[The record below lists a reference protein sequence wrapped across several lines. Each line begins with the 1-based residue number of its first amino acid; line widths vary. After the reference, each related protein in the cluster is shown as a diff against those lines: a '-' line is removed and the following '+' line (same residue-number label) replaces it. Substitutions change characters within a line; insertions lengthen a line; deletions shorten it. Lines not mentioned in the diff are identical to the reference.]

1 MPAEAIQL
9 RSERSL
15 TWRASLNLAQS
26 FLDYSAK
33 LAVGL
38 IVVPILVSSLG
49 RSLFGVWE
57 MLGRLVGYMESTD
70 GRPTQALRLVVS
82 HQQSTADDHAK
93 RRWVGS
99 ALAVWVYFL
108 PLWLAAGILLI
119 WLAPVVTKVP
129 VELHASVRWACG
141 LMMAGVLVAGLASL
155 PESVL
160 RGSNLG
166 YKRMGLQAG
175 LSLAGGALLVA
186 AVYAGL
192 GLPGLAGAGIVLAGL
207 TGLCFFV
214 LARRQVSWFG
224 FEQPRASEIN
234 TLLGMSL
241 WIAAGDLI
249 AKLLLASDVLV
260 LGAVLSATA
269 VTSYVLTGY
278 ATRLAVN
285 LYTLAADS
293 AMPGMAGIIGS
304 KNYSRA
310 AELRTELL
318 AITTVFMAAAGSAV
332 LVWNRAFVQLWVGG
346 ENYAGQ
352 LINLLLV
359 LIAAQ
364 TAFIRCDAYIIDAA
378 LQPNRRV
385 QVSAVAAIATL
396 AFTIGLTWAAG
407 MTGLCLG
414 ILAGRATQTLWYPGL
429 VRQCLGRAPELS
441 LRWLVRPLAVMAA
454 LFGLATY
461 LGQFARADNW
471 ILWTLA
477 VLLTMALAL
486 VAMLA
491 AGLPNALRRSVLG
504 RIKMM
509 LHRGTS
515 GRAGV

>member
-1 MPAEAIQL
+1 MPAEALPL

-82 HQQSTADDHAK
+82 HQQSTSDDHAK

-99 ALAVWVYFL
+99 ALVVWLYFL

-119 WLAPVVTKVP
+119 WLAPVVTKVSP
-129 VELHASVRWACG
+129 EQYPSVRLACG
-141 LMMAGVLVAGLASL
+141 LMMLGVLVAGLATL

-160 RGSNLG
+160 RGMNLG

-192 GLPGLAGAGIVLAGL
+192 GLPGLAGAGIGLAGL
-207 TGLCFFV
+207 TGLCFFT
-214 LARRQVSWFG
+214 LASRQVSWFG
-224 FEQPRASEIN
+224 VEQPRAEEIN
-234 TLLGMSL
+234 TLLGVSL

-260 LGAVLSATA
+260 LGAVVSATA

-278 ATRLAVN
+278 GTRLAVN

-293 AMPGMAGIIGS
+293 AMPGLAGIIGS

-318 AITTVFMAAAGSAV
+318 AITAVFLAAVGSAV
-332 LVWNRAFVQLWVGG
+332 LVWNHAFVRLWVGG

-352 LINLLLV
+352 VVNLLLV

-385 QVSAVAAIATL
+385 QASAVAAVATL
-396 AFTIGLTWAAG
+396 AFSIGLTWVGG

-414 ILAGRATQTLWYPGL
+414 ILAGRATQMLWYPVL
-429 VRQCLGRAPELS
+429 VRQCLGRTPELS
-441 LRWLVRPLAVMAA
+441 LRWLVRPVAVMAA
-454 LFGLATY
+454 LFGLSAY
-461 LGQFARADNW
+461 LGQFASAESWLRWA
-471 ILWTLA
+471 LA
-477 VLLTMALAL
+477 VFLTLALAL
-486 VAMLA
+486 AVMLA
-491 AGLPNALRRSVLG
+491 AGLPPALRQNVLRRG
-504 RIKMM
+504 LMM
-509 LHRGTS
+509 LRRGR
-515 GRAGV
+515 GGA